1 MNSLDRIDLNLLR
14 VFQAIVE
21 EQSLTRAGVRLGLSQ
36 PAISYSL
43 GRLRTL
49 FDDPL
54 FIRTRACMQP
64 TATALELA
72 VIVGRAL
79 NTVRDALR
87 YAERFDAG
95 SSSRTFRIS
104 LSDAGELGYLPRL
117 CEALHAVAPGVK
129 LKILPTPVA
138 EIEELLRSSQLDFAV
153 GHLPGLMNRT
163 EHDTLFME
171 GYVCVTR
178 MRPGLPTGPQLSLAE
193 FTNATHIRVTSVE
206 HSHFS
211 LDESFRSQRI
221 SREIALDLSH
231 FASVPNVLGVTDH
244 FATLPRRL
252 AHIFNN
258 GDQFAIYDLPVTIPD
273 VAVTMH
279 WHAHFTNDEGNAW
292 MRNIIARAIGDSE
305 VQWRSDAEERTPAKA
320 VKALPAEEAAQ
331 RAKGVDTATA
341 VKPAKAAKAKKTTS
355 PTPA

>member
-54 FIRTRACMQP
+54 FIRTRSCMQP

-117 CEALHAVAPGVK
+117 CEALHLVAPGVK
-129 LKILPTPVA
+129 LKIVPTPVA

-163 EHDTLFME
+163 EHEVLFME

-178 MRPGLPTGPQLSLAE
+178 MRPGLPSTPKLSLAD
-193 FTNATHIRVTSVE
+193 FTQATHIRVTSVE

-211 LDESFRSQRI
+211 LDEAFRSQRI

-231 FASVPNVLGVTDH
+231 FASVPSVLGVTDH

-252 AHIFNN
+252 AHIFNK
-258 GDQFAIYDLPVTIPD
+258 GEQFAIYELPVTIPD
-273 VAVTMH
+273 VAVTLH
-279 WHAHFTNDEGNAW
+279 WHEHFTNDEGNAW
-292 MRNIIARAIGDSE
+292 MRNVIAQAIGDSE
-305 VQWRSDAEERTPAKA
+305 VKWRSDAEEKAPAKTVNAANEGKA
-320 VKALPAEEAAQ
+320 VKALDTPPSAGQAKV
-331 RAKGVDTATA
+331 AKG
-341 VKPAKAAKAKKTTS
+341 KKTTN

>member
-54 FIRTRACMQP
+54 FIRTRSCMQP
-64 TATALELA
+64 TATALDLA

-117 CEALHAVAPGVK
+117 CKALHAVAPGVK
-129 LKILPTPVA
+129 LKIVPTPVA

-153 GHLPGLMNRT
+153 GHLPGLINRT
-163 EHDTLFME
+163 EHEVLFME

-178 MRPGLPTGPQLSLAE
+178 KRAGLPTGPKLSLTD
-193 FTNATHIRVTSVE
+193 FTQATHIRVTSVE

-211 LDESFRSQRI
+211 LDEAFRSQRI

-231 FASVPNVLGVTDH
+231 FASVPSVLGVTDH

-252 AHIFNN
+252 AHIFNS

-273 VAVTMH
+273 VAVTLH
-279 WHAHFTNDEGNAW
+279 WHEHFTNDEGNAW
-292 MRNIIARAIGDSE
+292 MRNIIAQSIGDSE
-305 VQWRSDAEERTPAKA
+305 VQWRSDAEERTPGKSANGGNAISALNAPNVANA
-320 VKALPAEEAAQ
+320 V
-331 RAKGVDTATA
+331 
-341 VKPAKAAKAKKTTS
+341 KAAKAPKSKKITNSTR
-355 PTPA
+355 A